1 MAGGSWEAGVDKIR
15 AGIYTNFVQQ
25 AINQVSSGARGVV
38 AIVLTAFEGL
48 AQPDTVYEFSAV
60 NGMAEVRTTLGVT
73 GGRPIELAFA
83 GGASRVVVYTAPN
96 TMGTPDVSK
105 AYNAL
110 STRRFNA
117 FCFSGPVGDS
127 VLTEAVAW
135 QRANR
140 ESVGR
145 HFFGVYGGSSV
156 DDQTPSIG
164 NTRSNLVKDL
174 YSINLIVGGSV
185 GGHSFSS
192 AEYAPYIA
200 GLVVGTPINE
210 GITYATVSLNEV
222 NVRLTPAQIETAI
235 QAGSLVLTDNEDG
248 TIVVERGITT
258 NVGSVTAGSNK
269 IRKTRTNMTILN
281 DVTSTANANWIG
293 KVNNN
298 ADGQASVISG
308 IKGYLN
314 ELANANVIHAEPLEV
329 FLDPNFRS
337 EGDKMYIAIRYIEV
351 DSAEE
356 IYLTIHAGA

>member
-1 MAGGSWEAGVDKIR
+1 M
-15 AGIYTNFVQQ
+15 
-25 AINQVSSGARGVV
+25 
-38 AIVLTAFEGL
+38 
-48 AQPDTVYEFSAV
+48 
-60 NGMAEVRTTLGVT
+60 
-73 GGRPIELAFA
+73 
-83 GGASRVVVYTAPN
+83 
-96 TMGTPDVSK
+96 
-105 AYNAL
+105 
-110 STRRFNA
+110 
-117 FCFSGPVGDS
+117 GDS

-140 ESVGR
+140 EDIGR

-185 GGHSFSS
+185 GGRSFSS

-200 GLVVGTPINE
+200 GLIVGTPINE

-269 IRKTRTNMTILN
+269 IRKTRTNMTVLN

-314 ELANANVIHAEPLEV
+314 ELANANVIYAEPLEV

-356 IYLTIHAGA
+356 IYFCLLYTSPSPRD